1 MASSARMGGDHW
13 QAREII
19 VVSGGVQ
26 EAEVLNGTYEQ
37 IGSYCDRPHF
47 SKEGL
52 PYDVPRHGFKE
63 NLQIWWHDGEWR
75 IGTQGDHWCALVHRP
90 PGVRAFGRPAG
101 AETPA
106 CRSACSS
113 HVAFRRRGRSATS
126 GGVLR
131 ARAVPRASGQRC
143 CWR

>member
-1 MASSARMGGDHW
+1 MAGGP
-13 QAREII
+13 EVII
-19 VVSGGVQ
+19 VSGGVQ

-52 PYDVPRHGFKE
+52 PYDMPRHGFKE

-90 PGVRAFGRPAG
+90 PGVRAFGRPG

-143 CWR
+143 RCWR